1 MTTMARLNDLALSE
15 SGFVFDPYSG
25 GTFTVNRAGL
35 VLLRALRDGL
45 GRAAVIDRL
54 RAEFRV
60 EQADLESDVG
70 EFTRLLIQQGLVP
83 PDFSIDALPAGAT
96 P

>member
-45 GRAAVIDRL
+45 PRAAVIDRL
-54 RAEFRV
+54 RAEFRI

-70 EFTRLLIQQGLVP
+70 EFTRMLVQQGLVP
-83 PDFSIDALPAGAT
+83 PDFSFDASAEGVQP
-96 P
+96 